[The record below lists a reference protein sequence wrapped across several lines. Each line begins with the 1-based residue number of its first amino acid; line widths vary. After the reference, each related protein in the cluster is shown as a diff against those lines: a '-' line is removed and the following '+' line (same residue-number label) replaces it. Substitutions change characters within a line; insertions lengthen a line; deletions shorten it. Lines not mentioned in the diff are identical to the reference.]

1 MSASSSTTPEWQLYY
16 WPSLPGRAEF
26 ARLLFHETHTPYTE
40 PFAHSAYPHIQSTQQ
55 QLAATHPF
63 FALPLLLHT
72 PANGSP
78 PIHVSQSAVMC
89 RYLSRQLDNGRLA
102 AHTDADDY
110 RAQELLATCVD
121 AITEG
126 CTAWHAIDTT
136 ASYTSQQKETQPFID
151 TFVSER
157 LPKWLTFFETA
168 LKANGGVYF
177 IGSELSYVDVFVF
190 QWLHG
195 VEYQCP
201 SVYKSESIDCV
212 RSLKERVQKRA
223 GIAERVQS
231 RKQYDGTGPCF

>member
-1 MSASSSTTPEWQLYY
+1 MQNSLASSSTKPTLPTQNHLHTPPTHTYN
-16 WPSLPGRAEF
+16 PHNNNSLPHIHSS
-26 ARLLFHETHTPYTE
+26 LFHY
-40 PFAHSAYPHIQSTQQ
+40 YCTQ
-55 QLAATHPF
+55 
-63 FALPLLLHT
+63 

-78 PIHVSQSAVMC
+78 PIHISQSAVMC

-201 SVYKSESIDCV
+201 SVYKSESIDCL
-212 RSLKERVQKRA
+212 RSLKKRVQKRA